1 MQMSVYEQLQK
12 RIVDDVQALQ
22 LLKKRRWLVW
32 PMERVVKEEDIGRCC
47 YLAEEWLAPTELQA
61 LKTRVGMNEKQWRR
75 YKARLSAQ

>member
-1 MQMSVYEQLQK
+1 MSVYEQLQQ

-22 LLKKRRWLVW
+22 TLKKRRWLIW

-47 YLAEEWLAPTELQA
+47 FLAEEWLCATELQA
-61 LKTRVGMNEKQWRR
+61 LKERVGLDEKQWRR